1 MAMVGMAGR
10 ARHSWDAKELRMSA
24 YVIVDVDVQDPEL
37 YRKYTALVPATLEP
51 FGGRFIVRG
60 GEHDVLEGDWRPRR
74 LVVLEFPSSD
84 HARRWHTSAD
94 YAAAMG
100 IRHRA
105 SDGNLVL
112 VEGAD

>member
-1 MAMVGMAGR
+1 
-10 ARHSWDAKELRMSA
+10 MSA
-24 YVIVDVDVQDPEL
+24 YVIVDVDVHDPEL
-37 YRKYTALVPATLEP
+37 YREYTTLVPATLEP

-60 GEHDVLEGDWRPRR
+60 GEHETLEGDWRPRR

-84 HARRWHTSAD
+84 HARRWYTSAG
-94 YAAAMG
+94 YAEALT

-112 VEGAD
+112 VEGMD